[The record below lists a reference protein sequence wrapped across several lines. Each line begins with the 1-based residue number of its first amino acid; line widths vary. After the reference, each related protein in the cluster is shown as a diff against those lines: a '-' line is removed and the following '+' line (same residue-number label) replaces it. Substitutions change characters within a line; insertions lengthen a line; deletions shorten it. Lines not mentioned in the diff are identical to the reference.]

1 MNLIYDC
8 RKTQKNQD
16 GWAAARSGVSAPVTA
31 LCGNML
37 TGKTAGVHLF
47 VSKPVS
53 VILAL
58 LLENSCIYK
67 ENKQDF
73 RIK

>member
-1 MNLIYDC
+1 LNG
-8 RKTQKNQD
+8 RGAGQT
-16 GWAAARSGVSAPVTA
+16 PVTA

-47 VSKPVS
+47 VSKSVPV
-53 VILAL
+53 IPAL
-58 LLENSCIYK
+58 PLENFCIYK